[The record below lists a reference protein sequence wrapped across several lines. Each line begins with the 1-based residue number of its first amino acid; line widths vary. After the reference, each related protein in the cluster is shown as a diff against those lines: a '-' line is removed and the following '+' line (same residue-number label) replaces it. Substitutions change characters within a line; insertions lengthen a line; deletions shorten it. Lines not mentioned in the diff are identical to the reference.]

1 MQLLNELKLKNS
13 EYVKTIQSNSKQIEE
28 LNMSIESQK
37 EQLKLISKETDQI
50 IDTRKKLTKLEI
62 ANTNMEKS
70 ISELSSEKND
80 LINQNRKMS
89 EESQRMERDLTELS
103 RFKTAYPKLES
114 ENIELNRRIRI
125 LEEMKNGTVSQLGSN
140 EIKKETIDNA
150 PIVNSP
156 RTEDT
161 NTITTLPPIEST
173 SKPPPAEPPINIQT
187 APIPPGPPIGIRGPP
202 GPPPLGPRGGPP
214 GPPGPPPLG
223 QLGPKIIWEGPKPI
237 VTMKPFNWDRMIP
250 TKIVNTIFSEIK
262 LNEVTIYD
270 DDQHILQELFCEVKH
285 VKIEKEEN
293 KDKDSEK
300 KKKPDKKKSIID
312 NKKVTNVS
320 IFLVAFKK
328 SDEDIKNAIYMLDK
342 DILNSENLNKLM
354 DNLPDEEDIK
364 TITRYLEE
372 SKDTIDKL
380 ERPEQFLY
388 TVSQIPHFKKRL
400 ETFQY
405 VANFDQKISELDD
418 NLTLVKNATMDIKQN
433 GNNFNKLIQIV
444 WGFGNYINSGT
455 NKGNA
460 PGFQL
465 RSLLRLK
472 ETKSSESKYTL
483 LHHIVKHV
491 EAYHKEVLDWVNDFN
506 SSKYASKVSL
516 QSIKD
521 DVVELEKGLDDSE
534 KKIPEVGHSSYKY
547 DVFDSRM
554 PDQII
559 KCREKFED
567 FKEKIK
573 ILDTDF
579 AEIIILYGLTP
590 QTKPEELFSLIDSF
604 MNDFNDAKKG

>member
-1 MQLLNELKLKNS
+1 
-13 EYVKTIQSNSKQIEE
+13 
-28 LNMSIESQK
+28 
-37 EQLKLISKETDQI
+37 
-50 IDTRKKLTKLEI
+50 
-62 ANTNMEKS
+62 
-70 ISELSSEKND
+70 
-80 LINQNRKMS
+80 
-89 EESQRMERDLTELS
+89 
-103 RFKTAYPKLES
+103 
-114 ENIELNRRIRI
+114 
-125 LEEMKNGTVSQLGSN
+125 
-140 EIKKETIDNA
+140 
-150 PIVNSP
+150 
-156 RTEDT
+156 
-161 NTITTLPPIEST
+161 
-173 SKPPPAEPPINIQT
+173 
-187 APIPPGPPIGIRGPP
+187 
-202 GPPPLGPRGGPP
+202 
-214 GPPGPPPLG
+214 
-223 QLGPKIIWEGPKPI
+223 
-237 VTMKPFNWDRMIP
+237 
-250 TKIVNTIFSEIK
+250 
-262 LNEVTIYD
+262 
-270 DDQHILQELFCEVKH
+270 
-285 VKIEKEEN
+285 
-293 KDKDSEK
+293 
-300 KKKPDKKKSIID
+300 
-312 NKKVTNVS
+312 
-320 IFLVAFKK
+320 VAFKK

-604 MNDFNDAKKG
+604 MNDFNDAKKDNAKNENKKKTTRTRKIGKRNEAKSFKRKKTTTTKERRRRRG